1 MRSMLA
7 AVMLLSAAAF
17 AEAQH
22 DAKPAAQAHGAPAE
36 KAAAPKAKPADAHT
50 AKTADS
56 HATKPTDTHAQ
67 KPAVSVPAG
76 PGKAAAPAAAHGEP
90 NAGNAATTAR
100 PTPPVPRRSGSSVQH
115 AVAKVME
122 ALDREFG
129 KPAAVSTRGRRSSTA
144 TPKANKI
151 AVSWKMQL
159 VWPEADPPS
168 DPVHVQW
175 PDPVLQSAP
184 LRVSYV
190 GFPK

>member
-1 MRSMLA
+1 MLA
-7 AVMLLSAAAF
+7 AVMLLSAAAA

-22 DAKPAAQAHGAPAE
+22 DAKPAAQAHGAPTE
-36 KAAAPKAKPADAHT
+36 KAADQKAKPADAHT

-122 ALDREFG
+122 RSIKNSESPQPSQ
-129 KPAAVSTRGRRSSTA
+129 PAVAGHRRRHRRRTRLRCRGRCSWCGRKRTRRATRCTCSGRIQCSS
-144 TPKANKI
+144 PHRC
-151 AVSWKMQL
+151 
-159 VWPEADPPS
+159 E
-168 DPVHVQW
+168 
-175 PDPVLQSAP
+175 
-184 LRVSYV
+184 
-190 GFPK
+190 